1 MRSGSAHGTFETC
14 RPALAMSV
22 PGETGTVW
30 QAVETARLTLAEM
43 RCAVRATFARYALRH
58 LHKPLIASQR
68 PRSGAAAGFRIL
80 PDPPFLN
87 FTEESKMTGMRT
99 GLAILTSL
107 LLLSGSA
114 AVAQQAGKP
123 CAGDIKTLCAGIQPG
138 EGRIKACIK
147 SHLTDLSPTCN
158 DRVLTVAVTGKVC
171 KTDVTNLCGGVV
183 PGTGGIRAC
192 IKSHMAAVSDPCK
205 DAMSRAAAGRKILGG
220 GDL

>member
-1 MRSGSAHGTFETC
+1 MPKRLE
-14 RPALAMSV
+14 AL
-22 PGETGTVW
+22 PPK
-30 QAVETARLTLAEM
+30 
-43 RCAVRATFARYALRH
+43 CATFARYALHH
-58 LHKPLIASQR
+58 LHQPLITSQR
-68 PRSGAAAGFRIL
+68 RLSGGAAGFRIL
-80 PDPPFLN
+80 PDRPVLN
-87 FTEESKMTGMRT
+87 FTEKPKMTGMR
-99 GLAILTSL
+99 LVILTA

-138 EGRIKACIK
+138 EGRIKGCIK

-192 IKSHMAAVSDPCK
+192 IKSRIAAVSDPCK
-205 DAMSRAAAGRKILGG
+205 EAMSRAAAGRKILGG